1 MNNFPYTV
9 ILTGAGVSAES
20 GISTFRASNGL
31 WEQHNVEDV
40 ATPEGFSRNPAL
52 VQNFYNARR
61 AELAKVAPNE
71 AHKTI
76 ARLQRLV
83 GDRLFLITQNIDD
96 LHERA
101 GSSSV
106 LHLHGELLVSR
117 SIKNPHIKVETRGPV
132 KLGDLA
138 SDGAQLRPHVVFFGE
153 EVPEL
158 ERGAKIVSLADI
170 FIVVGTSLAVYPA
183 AGLVNYVQHGV
194 PCFLID
200 PNDVKPSYRMFEHI
214 RKGASEGVPELC
226 SLLISNI

>member
-1 MNNFPYTV
+1 MKKRV
-9 ILTGAGVSAES
+9 VVLSGAGVSAES
-20 GISTFRASNGL
+20 GLETFRDSNGL
-31 WEQHNVEDV
+31 CANYRIEDV
-40 ATPEGFSRNPAL
+40 CTPEALSRDPGKVL
-52 VQNFYNARR
+52 DFYNMRREQLLR
-61 AELAKVAPNE
+61 AEPNAAHLALAALEEHFIVN
-71 AHKTI
+71 I
-76 ARLQRLV
+76 V
-83 GDRLFLITQNIDD
+83 TQNIDD

-158 ERGAKIVSLADI
+158 ERRAKIVSLADI

>member
-1 MNNFPYTV
+1 MKKRV
-9 ILTGAGVSAES
+9 VVLSGAGVSAES
-20 GISTFRASNGL
+20 GLETFRDSNGL
-31 WEQHNVEDV
+31 WANYRIEDV
-40 ATPEGFSRNPAL
+40 CTPEALSRDPGKVL
-52 VQNFYNARR
+52 DFYNMRREQLLR
-61 AELAKVAPNE
+61 AEPNAAHLALAALEEHFIVN
-71 AHKTI
+71 I
-76 ARLQRLV
+76 V
-83 GDRLFLITQNIDD
+83 TQNIDD

-158 ERGAKIVSLADI
+158 ERGARIVSLADI

-183 AGLVNYVQHGV
+183 AGLINYVQHKIPLYLV
-194 PCFLID
+194 D
-200 PNDVKPSYRMFEHI
+200 PNDVMPSYREFEHI